1 MNRIY
6 RLVFNPSLGQV
17 QVAAE
22 FARSARRPAPA
33 SARRPLWLAPLS
45 AALLL
50 ATSLQAAAQ
59 TLPQGQIIRSG
70 SAIINVS
77 GTVMTI
83 DQASRAS
90 LIEWNSFN
98 IGAANTVQFNLLQG
112 SQATAINLV
121 TGSSGSLINGQL
133 TSNGQVFLINP
144 AGITFNAGSSVNVG
158 GLLASTLLPGT
169 PGLLDAN
176 GVSPTFQLAGGG
188 TSAVVSNNG
197 ATLTALAGGISL
209 IGGAVSNTGVIS
221 ASNGNIDLVAA
232 GAATVMNGV
241 SSSGMS
247 QLTFLP
253 TAASTIAGTGISNA
267 GVLNARNI
275 GMNALMGPGLSSVG
289 INTGGTI
296 IANAIDAGDG
306 SLTIRSSSA
315 IQMSGGNVTAR
326 SVDLAATDA
335 VGLAGDI
342 NADDIA
348 IQAGSVMQT
357 AGAVQGTLQLGTQGS
372 VNLAQAGN
380 RITTVGGTVG
390 AGLTLTTS
398 TDLTNGAALS
408 VGGTS
413 TLSAG
418 QAGARRNITLT
429 NTGNSFGG
437 QVNATGADLMLV
449 GSGRLGLGT
458 IDATTLVAQGGSIG
472 LNGAVTTTGNQTYR
486 SAVTLTGNST
496 LAGSA
501 IAFDGTID
509 GSYRLDVASTGSS
522 TFSSAVGSVSPLQGL
537 SVDAGGGIQLAG
549 NVNALGSIAF
559 YGPLRLVGSRSLTST
574 TGNMELAGTV
584 DGDGGALSLSA
595 RNLTFGGAVG
605 GSGAV
610 AGLLA
615 QATTITVGNAITS
628 SGTIMLDGDVQ
639 LAGTTLLTST
649 GSGAITTGGI
659 TSTRPNGYDLGL
671 VTDGAIHVNG
681 NISAANVAI
690 KGSQFSGQGITS
702 RGNLD
707 ISTTA
712 SLAQAGAYQ
721 VDGRTRISSDG
732 DIVLR
737 DAGNRFSGEVSLSAV
752 NAELHAGNLI
762 LGNSRLD
769 RDLTLALSGGLG
781 QSAGSMLD
789 VGGATRIA
797 AGTSI
802 QLDNTD
808 NQGRAVN
815 RFGGPVSL
823 SGGNSSIRGTG
834 TLAFADLDV
843 ASVVAIADT
852 VKLPV
857 AGRSIGLQYY
867 QGAIELAGDTVLDS
881 QLGEINFQGSVDG
894 GYALTI
900 ARALDVVFGG
910 NVGSNRALASLDTRN
925 GGPLR
930 LSGNITADGAIMLG
944 NLSLSSAIPQLF
956 SVRSNSGSLQVG
968 RIDGTSTGQASLAL
982 AAHGTLD
989 LQGDAGTL
997 AGARLNNL
1005 QLSGATVKAKAIRTS
1020 GRLDIASTSGFAQDG
1035 GLSVGGNASFTAG
1048 SGGDL
1053 TLDREPNTF
1062 GGTVTLQGR
1071 QARIGA
1077 QSALA
1082 LEGIDV
1088 ATLDASSTG
1097 SLSLAD
1103 ARIAGRAGLDAA
1115 SLLIDDARIDGA
1127 LVASASAGDIR
1138 QGSGSLV
1145 IGSNSQL
1152 TASNDI
1158 VLGNAGN
1165 QLGSALQAGGRD
1177 VVLTSATALDL
1188 QQLQATRDA
1197 TLSGNGVRLGNLSAQ
1212 GALSIDSFAAITQ
1225 TDALQVGG
1233 SSRFK
1238 AATDISLDQA
1248 GNRFDGA
1255 VALDGRNVAITSSDG
1270 LLFDSVITT
1279 GDLDARAGSAG
1290 IRQQAALRID
1300 GRSDIRT
1307 PGSIVLDRADNRFAG
1322 AVGLDGR
1329 GINLRTDGNLQVD
1342 RLGNTGQADVRL
1354 QAGGGLQLPATA
1366 IDTGTGNLTLLAE
1379 GGALQANALLAGN
1392 NVTLA
1397 GRDGVR
1403 LGGDLRS
1410 SGSLTLLSSNGDIV
1424 QDAMLNGVGGS
1435 VRSNGAVQVNAG
1447 NGRIALGNA
1456 GNQFGGAL
1464 SLVGGDID
1472 VAATSLLLG
1481 TVSAGGQLSLA
1492 SAGDIRQQGSVQ
1504 AAGATR
1510 LHAGGDID
1518 LQAGGNRFGGTVT
1531 VQGRQVALASAG
1543 ALQLQ
1548 GVRADSLVARS
1559 AGLLTLAA
1567 ADIAGN
1573 ATLQGQRLHF
1583 GTTHVAGEL
1592 RAGGSTGI
1600 DQDGTL
1606 RVDGSSTLDS
1616 NGAIAL
1622 ALSGNDLRGAVSV
1635 AGAGID
1641 LASAGDLRIASIDNR
1656 NTAVRLQ
1663 AGGALLLPGSVIDT
1677 GSADLQ
1683 LLAAGALQLP
1693 AALRGNNITLRS
1705 GQDLQLGQ
1713 DVLAAGVLQLGSAG
1727 ALTQTGGVL
1736 AAQRLQGSA
1745 NGKAILRGDN
1755 RIATLG
1761 DFNSQGLDL
1770 QTTQGL
1776 QVTGTVQAGA
1786 HALLD
1791 VRGGDLLLDGSVQA
1805 GQLRLQSTGAI
1816 RAGAGGR
1823 LQADQLTGR
1832 AAGPTMLG
1840 DASLFIANTIGTLGD
1855 FRSPAG
1861 FSLTNSGTLT
1871 LATLNGS
1878 GFSVD
1883 AGSSGFY
1890 LKVQGGDIRQLGTTP
1905 VLAGASHWWSSG
1917 GIGTQPLPIYLT
1929 SVGTGHTVDFI
1940 GRPPAYF
1947 YGVGVDGLP
1956 LVVGGGLN
1964 LPTAVVGARAQ
1975 GGVLPRVAYVD
1986 MGALNAQYR
1995 AFGIVQPGIRLP
2007 ADQTVACD
2015 SGDPDADCAQ

>member
-6 RLVFNPSLGQV
+6 RLVFNHVLGVV

-22 FARSARRPAPA
+22 VCSTPRNGQHPTMRLPQRHV
-33 SARRPLWLAPLS
+33 LLALT

-50 ATSLQAAAQ
+50 TGSLQATAQ

-77 GTVMTI
+77 GAVMTI

-90 LIEWNSFN
+90 LIEWDSFN

-121 TGSSGSLINGQL
+121 TGNSGSAISGQL
-133 TSNGQVFLINP
+133 TSNGQVFLINQ
-144 AGITFNAGSSVNVG
+144 AGITFNAGARVNVG

-221 ASNGNIDLVAA
+221 ATNGNIDLVAA

-253 TAASTIAGTGISNA
+253 TAASTIAGTGVSNA

-315 IQMSGGNVTAR
+315 IQMSGGNITAR
-326 SVDLAATDA
+326 SVDLTATDA

-390 AGLTLTTS
+390 AGLTLTTD
-398 TDLTNGAALS
+398 TDLANGAALS

-418 QAGARRNITLT
+418 HAGARRNITLT

-437 QVNATGADLMLV
+437 LVNATGADLMLV

-496 LAGSA
+496 LEGSA

-509 GSYRLDVASTGSS
+509 GSYRLDVASRGLS

-639 LAGTTLLTST
+639 LAGNTRLTST
-649 GSGAITTGGI
+649 GSGVITTGGI

-681 NISAANVAI
+681 NLSAANVAI
-690 KGSQFSGQGITS
+690 EGSQFSGQGITS

-707 ISTTA
+707 IRTTA

-721 VDGRTRISSDG
+721 VDGKTRISSDG

-737 DAGNRFSGEVSLSAV
+737 NAGNRFSGEVSLSAV
-752 NAELHAGNLI
+752 NAELHAGNLT
-762 LGNSRLD
+762 LGNSRLNG
-769 RDLTLALSGGLG
+769 DLTLALSGGLG
-781 QSAGSMLD
+781 QSAGSMLE

-823 SGGNSSIRGTG
+823 SGGNSGIRGTG

-900 ARALDVVFGG
+900 ARARDVVFGG

-944 NLSLSSAIPQLF
+944 NLSLASATPQLF

-968 RIDGTSTGQASLAL
+968 RIDGTSSGQTSLVL

-989 LQGDAGTL
+989 LRGDAGTL
-997 AGARLNNL
+997 AGAGLNNL
-1005 QLSGATVKAKAIRTS
+1005 QLSGATVNTKAIRTS
-1020 GRLDIASTSGFAQDG
+1020 GRLDIASTSGFAQNG
-1035 GLSVGGNASFTAG
+1035 VLNVGGNASFTAG

-1053 TLDREPNTF
+1053 TLDTEPNTF
-1062 GGTVTLQGR
+1062 GGTVALQGK

-1082 LEGIDV
+1082 LDGVDV
-1088 ATLDASSTG
+1088 AALDASSAT

-1103 ARIAGRAGLDAA
+1103 AHIAGRAGLDAA

-1152 TASNDI
+1152 AASNDI

-1165 QLGSALQAGGRD
+1165 QLGSALQASGRD

-1197 TLSGNGVRLGNLSAQ
+1197 TLSGNGVRLGSLSAQ
-1212 GALSIDSFAAITQ
+1212 GALSIDSSAAITQ
-1225 TDALQVGG
+1225 ADALQVGG
-1233 SSRFK
+1233 NSRFV
-1238 AATDISLDQA
+1238 ATDDITLANA
-1248 GNRFDGA
+1248 GNRFSGR
-1255 VALDGRNVAITSSDG
+1255 VTLDGRNVAVTSADG
-1270 LLFDSVITT
+1270 LL
-1279 GDLDARAGSAG
+1279 LDTVRAKGNFGARAGSAG
-1290 IRQQAALRID
+1290 ISQNAALQVD
-1300 GRSDIRT
+1300 GRSDLISSGAITLGRKDNQFGDVVTIQGRT
-1307 PGSIVLDRADNRFAG
+1307 AEIATAG
-1322 AVGLDGR
+1322 ALSLGDITAGQLKADA
-1329 GINLRTDGNLQVD
+1329 DGNLRLTGRILADDVALATQALFDNRAGADAIRLNGNGSWHIYLSSPTLAHTFGHLDSGNTAVWNTAAFAGTSAGGNRYLFAWQPTLTFVANTLRKTYGD
-1342 RLGNTGQADVRL
+1342 TLALGNAFSVSGAMAGVLGAYKTDDPMALFTGTPEITSAGAAAGANVSGSPYQIDIRQGTLDTSASGYALAFATGQLAIDPRSL
-1354 QAGGGLQLPATA
+1354 IISAGNGNKTYGQNGGLGGYNANGLVNGDTLTSVDLGSGGTSATA
-1366 IDTGTGNLTLLAE
+1366 NVGDYTITASNADGTGLSNYDITYVDGTLSIGKAGLTIT
-1379 GGALQANALLAGN
+1379 AGN
-1392 NVTLA
+1392 GNKTY
-1397 GRDGVR
+1397 GQNGG
-1403 LGGDLRS
+1403 LGGYGVNGLLNNDNVS
-1410 SGSLTLLSSNGDIV
+1410 SVALGSNGSAATANVGDYTITASNADGSGLSNYDITYVDGTLSIGKAGLTITAGNGSKTYGQNGGLGGYSIDGLLNSDNVSSVALGSNGSAATANVGNYTITASNADGSGLSNYDITYVDGTLSIGKAGLTITAGNGNKTYGQNGGLGGYSIDGLLNNDAVSSVALSSNGTAATANVGDYTITASNADGTGLSNYDITYTDGV
-1424 QDAMLNGVGGS
+1424 LSIGKAGLIISANNASRRIGQSSSFNGYTAEGLVNGDTIDDVRLFSDGSDLNAQPGGYAILASDAQ
-1435 VRSNGAVQVNAG
+1435 GA
-1447 NGRIALGNA
+1447 RLGNYDITYREGTLDVA
-1456 GNQFGGAL
+1456 GVSSRQNLQVARE
-1464 SLVGGDID
+1464 
-1472 VAATSLLLG
+1472 VAAT
-1481 TVSAGGQLSLA
+1481 LSRPA
-1492 SAGDIRQQGSVQ
+1492 PR
-1504 AAGATR
+1504 
-1510 LHAGGDID
+1510 
-1518 LQAGGNRFGGTVT
+1518 
-1531 VQGRQVALASAG
+1531 AL
-1543 ALQLQ
+1543 
-1548 GVRADSLVARS
+1548 
-1559 AGLLTLAA
+1559 T
-1567 ADIAGN
+1567 
-1573 ATLQGQRLHF
+1573 
-1583 GTTHVAGEL
+1583 
-1592 RAGGSTGI
+1592 
-1600 DQDGTL
+1600 
-1606 RVDGSSTLDS
+1606 GSSDAPLYRL
-1616 NGAIAL
+1616 NEAAITP
-1622 ALSGNDLRGAVSV
+1622 
-1635 AGAGID
+1635 
-1641 LASAGDLRIASIDNR
+1641 ASDACTS
-1656 NTAVRLQ
+1656 
-1663 AGGALLLPGSVIDT
+1663 
-1677 GSADLQ
+1677 
-1683 LLAAGALQLP
+1683 
-1693 AALRGNNITLRS
+1693 
-1705 GQDLQLGQ
+1705 LGQ
-1713 DVLAAGVLQLGSAG
+1713 IQC
-1727 ALTQTGGVL
+1727 LT
-1736 AAQRLQGSA
+1736 
-1745 NGKAILRGDN
+1745 
-1755 RIATLG
+1755 
-1761 DFNSQGLDL
+1761 
-1770 QTTQGL
+1770 
-1776 QVTGTVQAGA
+1776 
-1786 HALLD
+1786 
-1791 VRGGDLLLDGSVQA
+1791 
-1805 GQLRLQSTGAI
+1805 
-1816 RAGAGGR
+1816 
-1823 LQADQLTGR
+1823 
-1832 AAGPTMLG
+1832 
-1840 DASLFIANTIGTLGD
+1840 
-1855 FRSPAG
+1855 
-1861 FSLTNSGTLT
+1861 
-1871 LATLNGS
+1871 
-1878 GFSVD
+1878 
-1883 AGSSGFY
+1883 
-1890 LKVQGGDIRQLGTTP
+1890 RQP
-1905 VLAGASHWWSSG
+1905 E
-1917 GIGTQPLPIYLT
+1917 
-1929 SVGTGHTVDFI
+1929 
-1940 GRPPAYF
+1940 
-1947 YGVGVDGLP
+1947 
-1956 LVVGGGLN
+1956 
-1964 LPTAVVGARAQ
+1964 
-1975 GGVLPRVAYVD
+1975 
-1986 MGALNAQYR
+1986 
-1995 AFGIVQPGIRLP
+1995 
-2007 ADQTVACD
+2007 
-2015 SGDPDADCAQ
+2015 

>member
-1 MNRIY
+1 VNRIY
-6 RLVFNPSLGQV
+6 RLVFNHVLGLV

-22 FARSARRPAPA
+22 VCSTARSGQHPVTRRPH
-33 SARRPLWLAPLS
+33 RPVLRALT

-50 ATSLQAAAQ
+50 TTSLQAAAQ

-70 SAIINVS
+70 SASITVD

-90 LIEWNSFN
+90 LIDWNSFN

-144 AGITFNAGSSVNVG
+144 AGITFNAGASVNVG
-158 GLLASTLLPGT
+158 GLLASTLLPST

-176 GVSPTFQLAGGG
+176 GVSPIFQLAGGG

-209 IGGAVSNTGVIS
+209 MGGAVSNTGVIS
-221 ASNGNIDLVAA
+221 ATNGNIDLVAA

-241 SSSGMS
+241 SSSGLS

-296 IANAIDAGDG
+296 IASAIDAGDG
-306 SLTIRSSSA
+306 SLTLRSSSA
-315 IQMSGGNVTAR
+315 IQMSGGNINAR
-326 SVDLAATDA
+326 SVELAATDA

-342 NADDIA
+342 NADDIT
-348 IQAGSVMQT
+348 IQAGSVVQT

-390 AGLTLTTS
+390 AGLTLTTN

-437 QVNATGADLMLV
+437 RVNATGADLMLV

-458 IDATTLVAQGGSIG
+458 IDATTLVAQGDSIG
-472 LNGAVTTTGNQTYR
+472 LDGAVTTTGNQTYR
-486 SAVTLTGNST
+486 SDVMLTGNST
-496 LAGSA
+496 LEGGA

-509 GSYRLDVASTGSS
+509 GSYRLDVASRGLS
-522 TFSSAVGSVSPLQGL
+522 TFSSAVGSVSALQGL
-537 SVDAGGGIQLAG
+537 SVDGGGGIQLAG
-549 NVNALGSIAF
+549 NVNALGSIVF
-559 YGPLRLVGSRSLTST
+559 NGPLRLVGSRGLTST

-610 AGLLA
+610 AGLRA

-628 SGTIMLDGDVQ
+628 SGAIMLDGDVQ
-639 LAGTTLLTST
+639 LTGTTQLTST
-649 GSGAITTGGI
+649 GSGVITTGGI
-659 TSTRPNGYDLGL
+659 TSTRPNGYDLSL

-690 KGSQFSGQGITS
+690 EGLQFSGRGITS

-721 VDGRTRISSDG
+721 IDGRTRISSDG
-732 DIVLR
+732 NIALL
-737 DAGNRFSGEVSLSAV
+737 DAGNRFSGEVRLNAA
-752 NAELHAGNLI
+752 NAELHAGNLL

-823 SGGNSSIRGTG
+823 RGFNSSIRGTG

-857 AGRSIGLQYY
+857 AGRSVGLQQYK
-867 QGAIELAGDTVLDS
+867 GAIELAGDTVLDS
-881 QLGEINFQGSVDG
+881 QLGQINFQGSVDG

-900 ARALDVVFGG
+900 ARAMDVVFGG

-944 NLSLSSAIPQLF
+944 NLSLASATPQLF
-956 SVRSNSGSLQVG
+956 SVRSNGGSLQVG
-968 RIDGTSTGQASLAL
+968 RIDGTSSGQASLAL

-989 LQGDAGTL
+989 LRGDAGTL
-997 AGARLNNL
+997 AGAGLNNL
-1005 QLSGATVKAKAIRTS
+1005 QLSGATVNTKAIRTT
-1020 GRLDIASTSGFAQDG
+1020 GRLDIASTSGFAQNG
-1035 GLSVGGNASFTAG
+1035 ALNVGGNASFTAG

-1053 TLDREPNTF
+1053 TLDTEPNTF
-1062 GGTVTLQGR
+1062 GGTVVLQGK

-1082 LEGIDV
+1082 LEGVDV

-1097 SLSLAD
+1097 SLSVDD

-1138 QGSGSLV
+1138 QGGGSLV

-1152 TASNDI
+1152 AASNDI

-1165 QLGSALQAGGRD
+1165 QLGSALQARARD

-1188 QQLQATRDA
+1188 HQLQATGHA
-1197 TLSGNGVRLGNLSAQ
+1197 SLGGGSVQLGTTSVQGTLQVDSA
-1212 GALSIDSFAAITQ
+1212 GAITQ
-1225 TDALQVGG
+1225 AGALQVRGG
-1233 SSRFK
+1233 SR
-1238 AATDISLDQA
+1238 LQA
-1248 GNRFDGA
+1248 GAD
-1255 VALDGRNVAITSSDG
+1255 IT
-1270 LLFDSVITT
+1270 
-1279 GDLDARAGSAG
+1279 
-1290 IRQQAALRID
+1290 
-1300 GRSDIRT
+1300 
-1307 PGSIVLDRADNRFAG
+1307 LDRADNRFDGSVALEGRNVVIASSGGLLLDRISTLGTLDARAG
-1322 AVGLDGR
+1322 AAGISQQAALQIDGR
-1329 GINLRTDGNLQVD
+1329 
-1342 RLGNTGQADVRL
+1342 
-1354 QAGGGLQLPATA
+1354 TA
-1366 IDTGTGNLTLLAE
+1366 FTSD
-1379 GGALQANALLAGN
+1379 
-1392 NVTLA
+1392 
-1397 GRDGVR
+1397 
-1403 LGGDLRS
+1403 
-1410 SGSLTLLSSNGDIV
+1410 GDI
-1424 QDAMLNGVGGS
+1424 
-1435 VRSNGAVQVNAG
+1435 
-1447 NGRIALGNA
+1447 
-1456 GNQFGGAL
+1456 
-1464 SLVGGDID
+1464 
-1472 VAATSLLLG
+1472 LL
-1481 TVSAGGQLSLA
+1481 T
-1492 SAGDIRQQGSVQ
+1492 
-1504 AAGATR
+1504 
-1510 LHAGGDID
+1510 HA
-1518 LQAGGNRFGGTVT
+1518 GNRFGDLVSLRGRNASIATTGALKLDDITTGQLKVDAAGDLQLNGNILADNAALSTGALFDNRAGADAIRITGAGNWRIYLQSPHAPHAFNALDSGTTALWNTAAFAGTPTTGNRYLFAWQPTLNVAGATLHKIYGDTLDLSDAFAVT
-1531 VQGRQVALASAG
+1531 GMMVGVAGAYRGDTLADLFTGMPVLTSAGAAAAANASTSPYLIDAAQGTLDTSASGYALTLTPGQLFVDRRPLSLSAQNGSKTYGQTGGLNGFDSQGLVNGDTVSSVDLASTGMMATANVGNYLITASNADGTGLSNYAITYADGVLSIGKAGLTITASDGTKTYGQTGGLTGYNVDGLLNGDAVSSVALGSQGAAATANVGNYTITASNADGTGLSNYAITYADGVLSIGKAGLTITASDGTKTYGQTSGLTGYNVDGLLNGDAVSSVALGSQGAAATANVGNYTITASNADGTGLSNYDITYADGVLSIGKAGLTITANDARRGIGQTTVLNGHTADGLLNGDTIDSVVLRTEGDAADARPGRYAILASDAQGARLGNYEIRYRPGTLDIVGVSREQARQVAG
-1543 ALQLQ
+1543 E
-1548 GVRADSLVARS
+1548 VA
-1559 AGLLTLAA
+1559 ANLP
-1567 ADIAGN
+1567 
-1573 ATLQGQRLHF
+1573 
-1583 GTTHVAGEL
+1583 
-1592 RAGGSTGI
+1592 
-1600 DQDGTL
+1600 
-1606 RVDGSSTLDS
+1606 
-1616 NGAIAL
+1616 AL
-1622 ALSGNDLRGAVSV
+1622 ARVPLAEPSSAPLYRMNEAAIRLVEDRCTSL
-1635 AGAGID
+1635 GAGC
-1641 LASAGDLRIASIDNR
+1641 LR
-1656 NTAVRLQ
+1656 
-1663 AGGALLLPGSVIDT
+1663 
-1677 GSADLQ
+1677 
-1683 LLAAGALQLP
+1683 
-1693 AALRGNNITLRS
+1693 
-1705 GQDLQLGQ
+1705 
-1713 DVLAAGVLQLGSAG
+1713 
-1727 ALTQTGGVL
+1727 
-1736 AAQRLQGSA
+1736 
-1745 NGKAILRGDN
+1745 
-1755 RIATLG
+1755 
-1761 DFNSQGLDL
+1761 
-1770 QTTQGL
+1770 
-1776 QVTGTVQAGA
+1776 
-1786 HALLD
+1786 
-1791 VRGGDLLLDGSVQA
+1791 
-1805 GQLRLQSTGAI
+1805 
-1816 RAGAGGR
+1816 
-1823 LQADQLTGR
+1823 
-1832 AAGPTMLG
+1832 
-1840 DASLFIANTIGTLGD
+1840 
-1855 FRSPAG
+1855 
-1861 FSLTNSGTLT
+1861 
-1871 LATLNGS
+1871 
-1878 GFSVD
+1878 
-1883 AGSSGFY
+1883 
-1890 LKVQGGDIRQLGTTP
+1890 
-1905 VLAGASHWWSSG
+1905 
-1917 GIGTQPLPIYLT
+1917 QPP
-1929 SVGTGHTVDFI
+1929 
-1940 GRPPAYF
+1940 
-1947 YGVGVDGLP
+1947 
-1956 LVVGGGLN
+1956 
-1964 LPTAVVGARAQ
+1964 Q
-1975 GGVLPRVAYVD
+1975 
-1986 MGALNAQYR
+1986 
-1995 AFGIVQPGIRLP
+1995 
-2007 ADQTVACD
+2007 
-2015 SGDPDADCAQ
+2015 